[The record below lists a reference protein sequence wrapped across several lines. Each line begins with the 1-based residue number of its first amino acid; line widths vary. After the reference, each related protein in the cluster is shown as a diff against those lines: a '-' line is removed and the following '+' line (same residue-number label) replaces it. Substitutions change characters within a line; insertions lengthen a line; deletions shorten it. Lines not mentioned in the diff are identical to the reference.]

1 MVVMWRRAETE
12 LNIGLAL
19 TLPLTSGTTLTVLLY
34 LTGLNFL
41 TIQKYLLSTF
51 HVPGGAS
58 LVAQTVKNLPTM
70 QETQFQ
76 SLGQEDSPG
85 GGHGHSSILAWR
97 IPWIGKPGGLQS
109 MGSQRVGHDSATEQ
123 HRVVET
129 IM

>member
-19 TLPLTSGTTLTVLLY
+19 TLPLTSGMTLKVLLY

-51 HVPGGAS
+51 HMPGGAS
-58 LVAQTVKNLPTM
+58 LVAQTVKNLLTM

-85 GGHGHSSILAWR
+85 GGHGHSIILAWR
-97 IPWIGKPGGLQS
+97 IPWIRKPGRLQS
-109 MGSQRVGHDSATEQ
+109 MGSQRIGHD
-123 HRVVET
+123 
-129 IM
+129 